1 MARFLAITR
10 YLIIVPLV
18 GLDLAAAAFFVL
30 GGVSLVRLLV
40 EITVMSLGLAKA
52 SHAPEQ
58 EVIEQRKGQGS
69 VAPDFDE

>member
-10 YLIIVPLV
+10 YLIIV
-18 GLDLAAAAFFVL
+18 
-30 GGVSLVRLLV
+30 S
-40 EITVMSLGLAKA
+40 IMSLGLAKA